1 MSYKV
6 SEKNTISYTKNN
18 HNMSSLFSQKMIAI
32 IGIFLFGFLFA
43 PPYITYADNLYGQS
57 CGNTK
62 CSGAEVCQKQYRG
75 VLPIGAQNDGNA
87 TFTCVKPQ
95 NLEAPDSPYK
105 GVQAS
110 CSGVFQKAF
119 GLDLGSLTGSTLTD
133 TLQSGLGK
141 IKSSLGL
148 DGIAFGYDSRGPQVL
163 NFSNVGLNW
172 NIDPTNLLATDTEYF
187 KDFVPKCDSAY
198 NNIKGIINTN
208 YLVAPLPVDIFN
220 PLPLPVNITSPTPLP
235 VIVVDD
241 LALYQQK
248 ELIDAPLA
256 AQQKAQTI
264 ATVSDTLRYQISAD
278 NLIVNNYFA
287 IEQLSIQAGALS
299 KETGV
304 VSKEAIDKYGS
315 YQNFSLAKNKEIE
328 QYFKDLQEQKSQL
341 PEENFTQTCG
351 NVKTE
356 DAGKV
361 SGKCALLALQPN
373 NNANDIAANIA
384 KVAEEKTQQ
393 ASKLLTQEVTDGY
406 WAVSDSWNP
415 YTKTILTPSS
425 DISSLAK
432 KVNES
437 NVDQAILASGD
448 RCFAAIPNNI
458 LEGSLKPVLIQGL
471 YDVDNPLASALS
483 DGINNPV
490 NTLQNPGNFANQFGS
505 GLEGAVPD
513 PNRFFKSLQNSL
525 VENVTGGLSCEF
537 NKQISGL
544 LNGALGNINIP
555 GIGNVSGAL
564 TNTATG
570 ALNNAVNS
578 LIP

>member
-1 MSYKV
+1 
-6 SEKNTISYTKNN
+6 
-18 HNMSSLFSQKMIAI
+18 MSSLFSQKMIAI
-32 IGIFLFGFLFA
+32 IGIFLFGSLFVH
-43 PPYITYADNLYGQS
+43 PYVTYADNLYGQS
-57 CGNTK
+57 CGTTK
-62 CSGAEVCQKQYRG
+62 CTGAEVCQKQYRG

-95 NLEAPDSPYK
+95 SIEAPDSPYK

-110 CSGVFQKAF
+110 CSGVFKKAF
-119 GLDLGSLTGSTLTD
+119 GLDLDTLTGSALTD

-148 DGIAFGYDSRGPQVL
+148 DGIAFGYDSRGPQIL

-172 NIDPTNLLATDTEYF
+172 NIDPTNLIATDASYF
-187 KDFVPKCDSAY
+187 QDFVPKCDSAY

-235 VIVVDD
+235 VVVVDD

-256 AQQKAQTI
+256 AQQKAKTI
-264 ATVSDTLRYQISAD
+264 ATVSDTLRYQISND
-278 NLIVNNYFA
+278 NLIPNNYFA
-287 IEQLSIQAGALS
+287 LKSLGWQYGALDPN
-299 KETGV
+299 TGV

-315 YQNFSLAKNKEIE
+315 YQNFSLVKNEAIE
-328 QYFKDLQEQKSQL
+328 QYFKDLQDQKNQL
-341 PEENFTQTCG
+341 PDESFTQNCG
-351 NVKTE
+351 NIKIE
-356 DAGKV
+356 DAGDT
-361 SGKCALLALQPN
+361 SLECALLGLQLN
-373 NNANDIAANIA
+373 NNTNDIAANI
-384 KVAEEKTQQ
+384 KRQAEEKSLN
-393 ASKLLTQEVTDGY
+393 AAELLKQEVSDGSGY
-406 WAVSDSWNP
+406 FAKTNGDKNP
-415 YTKTILTPSS
+415 FTKTIQSPGSNIANLT
-425 DISSLAK
+425 D
-432 KVNES
+432 KVLES
-437 NVDQAILASGD
+437 TIDQAIVGSGD

-458 LEGSLKPVLIQGL
+458 LEGSLKPVLTQGL
-471 YDVDNPLASALS
+471 YGVNNTLASAQFNA
-483 DGINNPV
+483 INNPV
-490 NTLQNPGNFANQFGS
+490 DTLQNPGNFANQLNS
-505 GLEGAVPD
+505 GLQNAVPD
-513 PNRFFKSLQNSL
+513 PDRFFKSLQNSL
-525 VENVTGGLSCEF
+525 VQNVTGGLSCEF

-564 TNTATG
+564 TNTVNG

>member
-1 MSYKV
+1 MYP
-6 SEKNTISYTKNN
+6 
-18 HNMSSLFSQKMIAI
+18 H
-32 IGIFLFGFLFA
+32 
-43 PPYITYADNLYGQS
+43 ITYADNLYGQS

-75 VLPIGAQNDGNA
+75 VLPIGSQNDGNA

-95 NLEAPDSPYK
+95 NIAAPDSPYK

-235 VIVVDD
+235 VVVVDD

-256 AQQKAQTI
+256 AQQKAKTI
-264 ATVSDTLRYQISAD
+264 ATVSDTLRYQISND
-278 NLIVNNYFA
+278 NLIPNNYFA
-287 IEQLSIQAGALS
+287 LKSLGWQYGALDPN
-299 KETGV
+299 TGV
-304 VSKEAIDKYGS
+304 VSKEAIDRYGS
-315 YQNFSLAKNKEIE
+315 YQNFSLDKNKEIE
-328 QYFKDLQEQKSQL
+328 QYFKDLQDQKSQL
-341 PEENFTQTCG
+341 PDETFTQSCG

-356 DAGKV
+356 DAGEI
-361 SGKCALLALQPN
+361 SLECALLALQDN
-373 NNANDIAANIA
+373 NTANGIASITQRI
-384 KVAEEKTQQ
+384 AEEKSLNATE
-393 ASKLLTQEVTDGY
+393 LLRQEVDNGSGY
-406 WAVSDSWNP
+406 FAKTNGDKNP
-415 YTKTILTPSS
+415 FTKTIQSPGSNIANLT
-425 DISSLAK
+425 D
-432 KVNES
+432 KVLES
-437 NVDQAILASGD
+437 TIDQAILGSGD

-458 LEGSLKPVLIQGL
+458 LEGSLKPVLTQGL
-471 YDVDNPLASALS
+471 YGVNNTLASAQS
-483 DGINNPV
+483 NIINNPV
-490 NTLQNPGNFANQFGS
+490 NTLQNPGNFANQLNS
-505 GLEGAVPD
+505 GLQGAVPD

-525 VENVTGGLSCEF
+525 VQNVTGGLSCEF

-570 ALNNAVNS
+570 AIDGALNNAVNS

>member
-1 MSYKV
+1 
-6 SEKNTISYTKNN
+6 
-18 HNMSSLFSQKMIAI
+18 MSSLFSQKMIAI
-32 IGIFLFGFLFA
+32 IGIFLFGSLFVH
-43 PPYITYADNLYGQS
+43 PYVTYADNLYGQS
-57 CGNTK
+57 CGTTK
-62 CSGAEVCQKQYRG
+62 CTGAEVCQKQYRG

-95 NLEAPDSPYK
+95 SIEAPDSPYK

-110 CSGVFQKAF
+110 CSGVFKKAF
-119 GLDLGSLTGSTLTD
+119 GLDLDTLTGSALTD

-148 DGIAFGYDSRGPQVL
+148 DGIAFGYDSRGPQIL

-172 NIDPTNLLATDTEYF
+172 NIDPTNLIATDASYF
-187 KDFVPKCDSAY
+187 QDFVPKCDSAY

-235 VIVVDD
+235 VVVVDD

-256 AQQKAQTI
+256 AQQKAKTI
-264 ATVSDTLRYQISAD
+264 ATVSDTLRYQISND
-278 NLIVNNYFA
+278 NLIPNNYFA
-287 IEQLSIQAGALS
+287 LKSLGWQYGALDPN
-299 KETGV
+299 TGV
-304 VSKEAIDKYGS
+304 VSKEAIDRYGS
-315 YQNFSLAKNKEIE
+315 YQNFSLDKNKEIE
-328 QYFKDLQEQKSQL
+328 QYFKDLQDQKSQL
-341 PEENFTQTCG
+341 PDETFTQSCG

-356 DAGKV
+356 DAGEI
-361 SGKCALLALQPN
+361 SLECALLALQDN
-373 NNANDIAANIA
+373 NTANGIASITQRI
-384 KVAEEKTQQ
+384 AEEKSLNATE
-393 ASKLLTQEVTDGY
+393 LLRQEVDNGSGY
-406 WAVSDSWNP
+406 FAKTNGDKNP
-415 YTKTILTPSS
+415 FTKTIQSPGSNIANLT
-425 DISSLAK
+425 D
-432 KVNES
+432 KVLES
-437 NVDQAILASGD
+437 TIDQAIVGSGD

-458 LEGSLKPVLIQGL
+458 LEGSLKPVLTQGL
-471 YDVDNPLASALS
+471 YGVNNTLASAQFNA
-483 DGINNPV
+483 INNPV
-490 NTLQNPGNFANQFGS
+490 DTLQNPGNFANQLNS
-505 GLEGAVPD
+505 GLQNAVPD
-513 PNRFFKSLQNSL
+513 PDRFFKSLQNSL
-525 VENVTGGLSCEF
+525 VQNVTGGLSCEF

-564 TNTATG
+564 TNTVNG

>member
-1 MSYKV
+1 
-6 SEKNTISYTKNN
+6 
-18 HNMSSLFSQKMIAI
+18 MSSLFSQKMIAI
-32 IGIFLFGFLFA
+32 IGIFLFGSLFIY
-43 PPYITYADNLYGQS
+43 PYVTYADNLYGQS
-57 CGNTK
+57 CGTTK
-62 CSGAEVCQKQYRG
+62 CTGAEVCQKQYRG

-95 NLEAPDSPYK
+95 SIEAPDSPYK

-110 CSGVFQKAF
+110 CSGVFKKAF
-119 GLDLGSLTGSTLTD
+119 GLDLDTLTGSALTD

-148 DGIAFGYDSRGPQVL
+148 DGIAFGYDSRGPQIL

-172 NIDPTNLLATDTEYF
+172 NIDPTNLIATDASYF
-187 KDFVPKCDSAY
+187 QDFVPKCDSAY

-235 VIVVDD
+235 VVVVDD

-256 AQQKAQTI
+256 AQQKAKTI
-264 ATVSDTLRYQISAD
+264 ATVSDTLRYQISND
-278 NLIVNNYFA
+278 NLIPNNYFA
-287 IEQLSIQAGALS
+287 LKSLGWQYGALDPN
-299 KETGV
+299 TGV

-315 YQNFSLAKNKEIE
+315 YQNFSLVKNEAIE
-328 QYFKDLQEQKSQL
+328 QYFKDLQDQKNQL
-341 PEENFTQTCG
+341 PDESFTQNCG
-351 NVKTE
+351 NIKIE
-356 DAGKV
+356 DAGDT
-361 SGKCALLALQPN
+361 SLECALLGLQLN
-373 NNANDIAANIA
+373 NNTNDIAANI
-384 KVAEEKTQQ
+384 KRQAEEKSLNATE
-393 ASKLLTQEVTDGY
+393 LLRQEVDNGSGY
-406 WAVSDSWNP
+406 FAKTNGDKNP
-415 YTKTILTPSS
+415 FTKTIQSPGSNIANLT
-425 DISSLAK
+425 D
-432 KVNES
+432 KVLES
-437 NVDQAILASGD
+437 TIDQAILGSGD

-458 LEGSLKPVLIQGL
+458 LEGSLKPVLTQGL
-471 YDVDNPLASALS
+471 YGVNNTLASAQS
-483 DGINNPV
+483 NIINNPV
-490 NTLQNPGNFANQFGS
+490 NTLQNPGNFANQLNS
-505 GLEGAVPD
+505 GLQGAVPD

-525 VENVTGGLSCEF
+525 VQNVTGGLSCEF

-564 TNTATG
+564 TNTVNG
-570 ALNNAVNS
+570 ALNNAVNN